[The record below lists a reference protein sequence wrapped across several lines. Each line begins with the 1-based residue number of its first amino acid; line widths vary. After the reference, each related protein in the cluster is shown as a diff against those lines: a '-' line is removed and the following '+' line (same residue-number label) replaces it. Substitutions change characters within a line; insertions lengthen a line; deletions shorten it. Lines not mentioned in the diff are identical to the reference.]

1 MEREDDEFLRY
12 KKLFL
17 IHSSLEEKGYK

>member
-17 IHSSLEEKGYK
+17 IHSSLKERGYK